1 MSSPNPDQS
10 RQTGHSLS
18 LGARVRQFIGVE
30 ALSGLVL
37 LGAAALALAWA
48 NSPWAAH
55 YFALWDYVPVP
66 GLTAHARPV
75 PLRLWINDGLMSV
88 FFFVV
93 GLEIRREMH
102 NGALCN
108 LKLATLPLLAAIGGV
123 TAPALIYMY
132 FNQAPLA
139 RGGWAVPTATDI
151 AFAVGVL
158 ALLGKRVPNA
168 LRVLLLAIAIIDD
181 IIAVL
186 IIAFFYADGIALR
199 GVAIALAGCALVLI
213 IQRTGQRKPMDFGV
227 PALII
232 WYGMLSAHIHPAIAG
247 VVLGLLTP
255 MRDLSGSP
263 VERLEAALHPW
274 VAYGVMPVFAFANAG
289 VNFGSGGSLTSSVSL
304 GVIAGLVLGKP
315 LGILFA
321 TRVALAVRCCAL
333 PAGVEWRGLVVLGML
348 AGIGFTMAIFVA
360 NLAFPSAAM
369 LAEAKLAVM
378 SASLLAAILGLGAGY
393 LLLPPVGRT
402 SVRHSPS
409 APSD

>member
-1 MSSPNPDQS
+1 MSVSPSDHNTPAAHH
-10 RQTGHSLS
+10 TVTT
-18 LGARVRQFIGVE
+18 LGSRVRQFISVE

-37 LGAAALALAWA
+37 LSAAALALAWA
-48 NSPWAAH
+48 NSPWASH
-55 YFALWDYVPVP
+55 YFALWEWVPVP

-75 PLRLWINDGLMSV
+75 PLRLWINDGLMSL

-108 LKLATLPLLAAIGGV
+108 ARLASLPLLAALGGV
-123 TAPALIYMY
+123 TMPALIYLH
-132 FNQAPLA
+132 FNESPMTHS
-139 RGGWAVPTATDI
+139 GWAVPTATDI

-186 IIAFFYADGIALR
+186 IIAFFYAEGIALR
-199 GVAIALAGCALVLI
+199 GVLVALAGVLLVLL

-255 MRDLSGSP
+255 MRDASGSP
-263 VERLEAALHPW
+263 VERLEAVLHPW
-274 VAYGVMPVFAFANAG
+274 VAYGVMPIFAFANAG
-289 VNFGSGGSLTSSVSL
+289 VSLAGGHETASGVTMGI
-304 GVIAGLVLGKP
+304 IAGLVIGKP
-315 LGILFA
+315 VGILLA
-321 TRVALAVRCCAL
+321 TRLSLSLRLCAL
-333 PAGVEWRGLVVLGML
+333 PDGVEWRGLCVIGVL
-348 AGIGFTMAIFVA
+348 AGIGFTMAIFIA
-360 NLAFPSAAM
+360 NLAFPDVAV
-369 LAEAKLAVM
+369 LAQAKLAVM
-378 SASLLAAILGLGAGY
+378 SASLLAAMTGLVAGY
-393 LLLPPVGRT
+393 LLLPR
-402 SVRHSPS
+402 R
-409 APSD
+409 AD